1 MSGDGVAGRLLRRH
15 ETWLALAIVLLAIGF
30 GVAAPQF
37 FSLLHLFGI
46 ARSMVVVGFMAL
58 GLLTVLIAGGIDVSV
73 SATAVASMYLTVV
86 TLGAIDY
93 QGPVIVAM
101 LLALLIGAALGLVNA
116 VLVSLLRLP
125 ALIVTLGTLTLYRGA
140 LLAFVGSNRIRV
152 LPAEMR
158 AFATTSA
165 IELTVGGRR
174 VSLHIAVVIFL
185 VVAAALGWALR
196 STGWGRGVY
205 AIGDNEEAARRLGLP
220 VVRIRATTFALAGA
234 LAGLAGLMS
243 GALNRAA
250 DPFTIVGSEL
260 DVLAAV
266 VLGGA
271 SIQGGRGTVAGAVL
285 GILLVTLVGSSLI
298 LVGIPTAWRQAFV
311 GAFLLAGVGIPAW
324 RRRRQ
329 ERRRGQVVQA

>member
-1 MSGDGVAGRLLRRH
+1 MSDDGVVQRLLRRH
-15 ETWLALAIVLLAIGF
+15 ETWLALAIVVLALAF
-30 GVAAPQF
+30 GLAAPQF
-37 FSLLHLFGI
+37 FSFLHLFGI
-46 ARSMVVVGFMAL
+46 ARSTVVVGFMAL

-73 SATAVASMYLTVV
+73 SATAVASMYITVV
-86 TLGAIDY
+86 ALGAVGY
-93 QGPVIVAM
+93 EGPIIVAM
-101 LLALLIGAALGLVNA
+101 LLALAVGALLGLVNA

-158 AFATTSA
+158 DFATTSA
-165 IELTVGGRR
+165 ISLTIGGRR

-185 VVAAALGWALR
+185 AVAALLAWALR

-205 AIGDNEEAARRLGLP
+205 AIGDNEEAARRMGLP
-220 VVRIRATTFALAGA
+220 VARIRATTFALAGA

-243 GALNRAA
+243 GSLNRAA

-271 SIQGGRGTVAGAVL
+271 SISGGRGTVVGTLL

-311 GAFLLAGVGIPAW
+311 GLFLLLGVGVPAW
-324 RRRRQ
+324 RERRQ
-329 ERRRGQVVQA
+329 ERRRGQVVSA

>member
-1 MSGDGVAGRLLRRH
+1 MSRLLRRH
-15 ETWLALAIVLLAIGF
+15 ETWLALAIVVLAIGF
-30 GVAAPQF
+30 GIAAPQF

-46 ARSMVVVGFMAL
+46 ARSTVVIGLMAL

-73 SATAVASMYLTVV
+73 SATAVASMYITVV
-86 TLGAIDY
+86 ALSNVGY
-93 QGPVIVAM
+93 EGPVIVAM
-101 LLALLIGAALGLVNA
+101 LLALAVGSILGLVNA
-116 VLVSLLRLP
+116 VLVSFLHLP
-125 ALIVTLGTLTLYRGA
+125 ALIVTLGTLVLYRGA
-140 LLAFVGSNRIRV
+140 LLAFVGTFRIRD
-152 LPAEMR
+152 LPAEMT

-165 IELTVGGRR
+165 VDLTVSGRR
-174 VSLHIAVVIFL
+174 VSLHLSFVIFL
-185 VVAAALGWALR
+185 AIAALLGWALR

-220 VVRIRATTFALAGA
+220 VTRIRATTFALAGA

-243 GALNRAA
+243 GSLNRAA

-271 SIQGGRGTVAGAVL
+271 SISGGRGTVVGTLL

-311 GAFLLAGVGIPAW
+311 GLFLLLGVGAPAW
-324 RRRRQ
+324 RQRRQ
-329 ERRRGQVVQA
+329 ERRRGQVVSAV

>member
-1 MSGDGVAGRLLRRH
+1 MKRLLHRH
-15 ETWLALAIVLLAIGF
+15 ETWLAAAIVVLALGLGF
-30 GVAAPQF
+30 AAPRF

-46 ARSMVVVGFMAL
+46 ARSTVVIGLMAL

-73 SATAVASMYLTVV
+73 SATAVASMYITVV
-86 TLGAIDY
+86 TLGAMGY
-93 QGPVIVAM
+93 EGPVLVAM
-101 LLALLIGAALGLVNA
+101 ILALLIGALLGLVNA
-116 VLVSLLRLP
+116 VLVSLLHLP

-140 LLAFVGSNRIRV
+140 LLAFVGTNRIRV
-152 LPAEMR
+152 LPAEMS
-158 AFATTSA
+158 AFATTNA

-185 VVAAALGWALR
+185 AVAALLGWALGY
-196 STGWGRGVY
+196 TNWGRGVY

-220 VVRIRATTFALAGA
+220 AVRIRATTFALAGA

-243 GALNRAA
+243 ASLNRAA

-260 DVLAAV
+260 EVLAAV

-271 SIQGGRGTVAGAVL
+271 SVEGGRGTVVGTVL

-298 LVGIPTAWRQAFV
+298 LVGIPSAWRQAFV
-311 GAFLLAGVGIPAW
+311 GLFLLLGVGVPAW
-324 RRRRQ
+324 QRRRQ
-329 ERRRGQVVQA
+329 ERRRGQVVPT